1 MSGTTYQAKLAAFTL
16 LELLV
21 AIAIF
26 SFLATAMFTGIRQIV
41 LQREVLMEQ
50 VEELTSLQRAV
61 RYLNNDF
68 SQLHPRDVRDELGR
82 DRIASLSS
90 DPSQDFALSL
100 SRNGWR
106 NPALAPRGTLQRVQY
121 RLEDQ
126 TLIREYWPAMDNV
139 LGAEP
144 RELELLTDV
153 EVFEIAY
160 LNDAL
165 EWIPDW
171 PPANYQPPTPAQ
183 LTAGAV
189 ADPGLPRAVRY
200 RLTLSTFGEIER
212 LVEVVQ

>member
-1 MSGTTYQAKLAAFTL
+1 VSGTPNPSRLAAFTL

-21 AIAIF
+21 AMAIF
-26 SFLATAMFTGIRQIV
+26 SFLATAMFTGMRQVV
-41 LQREVLMEQ
+41 LQREVLLEQ
-50 VEELTSLQRAV
+50 VEALTSLQRAV

-90 DPSQDFALSL
+90 DPSQDFSLSL

-106 NPALAPRGTLQRVQY
+106 NPALAPRGSLQRVQY
-121 RLEDQ
+121 RLEDE
-126 TLIREYWPAMDNV
+126 TLIRSYWPAMDNV

-153 EVFEIAY
+153 EAFEIAY

-171 PPANYQPPTPAQ
+171 PPANYEAPTTAEVN
-183 LTAGAV
+183 AGAI